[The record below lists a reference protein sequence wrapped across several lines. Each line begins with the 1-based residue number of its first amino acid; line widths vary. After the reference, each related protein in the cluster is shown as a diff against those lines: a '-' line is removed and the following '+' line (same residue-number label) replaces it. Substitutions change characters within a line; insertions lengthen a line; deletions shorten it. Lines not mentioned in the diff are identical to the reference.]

1 MESQNS
7 SDKHPFEWQI
17 GYDPSELKWVVIGY
31 TGKRHTFEEES
42 DARAFIERDKR
53 MLAEHTKQVNEEMFS
68 SDNSI
73 FGVADEP
80 TADAQGEVEEESTGA
95 GRTFNRAERRRVER
109 LAGRTPSS
117 RRRRK

>member
-1 MESQNS
+1 MNTEKST
-7 SDKHPFEWQI
+7 DKHPFSWQI
-17 GYDPSELKWVVIGY
+17 GKVLDRWVVIGY
-31 TGKRHTFEEES
+31 TGKKHTFENED

-53 MLAEHTKQVNEEMFS
+53 MLAGHTKQVNEEMFS
-68 SDNSI
+68 SENSI

-80 TADAQGEVEEESTGA
+80 TTDAQGEVEEESTGT
-95 GRTFNRAERRRVER
+95 GPTLNRAERRRVER